1 MQTKHRVGSLFKR
14 GRNFYLKW
22 VVEGRVFCKVLKDEL
37 GNPIKERG
45 KAEQAREREMA
56 VFRVADGKSALE
68 SIAGRLE
75 GRKAELV
82 RLTEKENP
90 PQAVEGAWEVYL
102 ASPNRPDTG
111 PDTLAV
117 YQGQFG
123 QFQSWLKERYP
134 GRLLLKD
141 VTEDVAEE
149 YASYL
154 GRGGLSPNTY
164 NKHVRVLEL
173 VFRVLRRKGRLSEN
187 PWEGIQRKKLET
199 SSRRELTVE
208 ELRNVCQKATG
219 ELRALL
225 ALGVYT
231 GLRLKDCASLRWGEV
246 DLQRGLIR
254 RVPSKTARR
263 NPKPVIIPIHGSL
276 RAILAEAKRVR
287 GEEYVLPETARA
299 YLGGG
304 TGKKGVI
311 DRIQQHFIAQG
322 VRVHKQ
328 GTGPES
334 AKSKSEAVEGKTA
347 VKETAHGRKRAEPG
361 TTKRAVVEVGFH
373 SLRHTFVSL
382 CRESNAPLAVVESI
396 VGHSNPAMTR
406 HYTHVGELAA
416 GRAVAALP
424 SVMGEA
430 APTPAAKGRDM
441 RELVRKMRDAWETV
455 TAKSWQESKAEGL
468 GLVSVMEAALGE
480 VGNAAG

>member
-1 MQTKHRVGSLFKR
+1 M
-14 GRNFYLKW
+14 
-22 VVEGRVFCKVLKDEL
+22 
-37 GNPIKERG
+37 
-45 KAEQAREREMA
+45 
-56 VFRVADGKSALE
+56 
-68 SIAGRLE
+68 
-75 GRKAELV
+75 
-82 RLTEKENP
+82 
-90 PQAVEGAWEVYL
+90 
-102 ASPNRPDTG
+102 
-111 PDTLAV
+111 
-117 YQGQFG
+117 
-123 QFQSWLKERYP
+123 
-134 GRLLLKD
+134 
-141 VTEDVAEE
+141 
-149 YASYL
+149 
-154 GRGGLSPNTY
+154 
-164 NKHVRVLEL
+164 
-173 VFRVLRRKGRLSEN
+173 
-187 PWEGIQRKKLET
+187 
-199 SSRRELTVE
+199 
-208 ELRNVCQKATG
+208 
-219 ELRALL
+219 
-225 ALGVYT
+225 
-231 GLRLKDCASLRWGEV
+231 
-246 DLQRGLIR
+246 QRGLIR

-382 CRESNAPLAVVESI
+382 CRESNAPLAVVEAI